1 MKNEPVFQTKPAF
14 KVVGVE
20 RYTKD
25 GIPNIREA
33 WAEFDRRNQEIKDA
47 KLPGVYGIEDYSRDF
62 DMNAGGANGGFPK
75 YYYIAAYEVPNFD
88 HIPQGMTGK
97 EIAAANYAVF
107 TYRGHVD
114 GIHNFFEYIYGE
126 WVPQSGYSM
135 DPKLSL
141 DFEHYRESN
150 MDMNDLH
157 LEIWVPVVKE

>member
-1 MKNEPVFQTKPAF
+1 MKNEPVFQEKPAF

-33 WAEFDRRNQEIKDA
+33 WAEFSKRGHEIKNA

-62 DMNAGGANGGFPK
+62 DMNKGGFPK
-75 YYYIAAYEVPNFD
+75 YYYIAAYEVEDFNDVPA
-88 HIPQGMTGK
+88 GMATK

-114 GIHNFFEYIYGE
+114 GIHDFFGFIYGE
-126 WVPQSGYSM
+126 WIPQSGYSM
-135 DPKLSL
+135 DPRLSL
-141 DFEHYRESN
+141 DFEHYREPN